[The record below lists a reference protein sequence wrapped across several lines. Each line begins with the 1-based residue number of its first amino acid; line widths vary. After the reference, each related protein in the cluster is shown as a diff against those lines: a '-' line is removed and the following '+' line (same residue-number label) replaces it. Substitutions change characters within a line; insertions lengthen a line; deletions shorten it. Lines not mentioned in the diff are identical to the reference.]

1 MKQNINEIKRMQLI
15 AGLITESEYQKS
27 LVKIIAKEG
36 KNYKFNI
43 GDKLQTYGGEEAVT
57 VVGIQPHL
65 NAALHDPKNP
75 LAVAY
80 LKKAIRQ
87 DLVDREEQADQPW
100 YLVKFEDGL
109 PDTDLRYWAEN
120 ELENMSTDSVP
131 KEKVEEFIWYDA
143 EEGTDLEYMNIM
155 NSFLDKLLAGSKE
168 VTRKQ
173 FYQLIDYGYDQ
184 PGHGPIGHG
193 ADPNT
198 DELFNDLLDN

>member
-1 MKQNINEIKRMQLI
+1 MKQQLNEIKRMQRI

-27 LVKIIAKEG
+27 LMNEALTADELYKEFEEEDLLNDRREYDVEDLMSAYPG
-36 KNYKFNI
+36 LSKKEAEKLEQMLQSG
-43 GDKLQTYGGEEAVT
+43 GDES
-57 VVGIQPHL
+57 
-65 NAALHDPKNP
+65 
-75 LAVAY
+75 
-80 LKKAIRQ
+80 
-87 DLVDREEQADQPW
+87 
-100 YLVKFEDGL
+100 
-109 PDTDLRYWAEN
+109 RY
-120 ELENMSTDSVP
+120 MSTDSVP